1 MQSESEDV
9 KPILKLAAVAAVI
22 LAAGCVPN
30 HHITRAESMKV
41 TVRGNGVM
49 HYAEAIHDAV
59 ISKMYAPEQ
68 YAGKRCTIRMQL
80 ARDGMVTSARSEGGD
95 AALCTAALKAVQVAK
110 IPPAP
115 SDEVYQIFKN
125 APLDFQY

>member
-1 MQSESEDV
+1 MKQIS
-9 KPILKLAAVAAVI
+9 KAASLVAVI
-22 LAAGCVPN
+22 VAAGCAPN

-49 HYAEAIHDAV
+49 HYAEAIRDAV
-59 ISKMYAPEQ
+59 NARMYAPEQ
-68 YAGKRCTIRMQL
+68 YAGKRCAVRMQL
-80 ARDGMVTSARSEGGD
+80 ARDGSVLSARSEGGD
-95 AALCTAALKAVQVAK
+95 AALCEAAIKAVQVAT

-115 SDEVYQIFKN
+115 SDEVYQLFKN

>member
-1 MQSESEDV
+1 M
-9 KPILKLAAVAAVI
+9 KPILKLAAFAAVI
-22 LAAGCVPN
+22 LTAGCAPN

-49 HYAEAIHDAV
+49 HYAEAIREA
-59 ISKMYAPEQ
+59 IKYEMPTTNF
-68 YAGKRCTIRMQL
+68 AGKHCTVRMQL
-80 ARDGMVTSARSEGGD
+80 ARDGMVISARSEGGD
-95 AALCTAALKAVQVAK
+95 PAFCNAALKAVQVAK